1 MRNEEKKFK
10 NHLVSMQYSSFS
22 TMSRGHRG
30 DLSLWDLTMNMTK
43 SGEPY
48 KIVDEYTGKKQN

>member
-1 MRNEEKKFK
+1 
-10 NHLVSMQYSSFS
+10 MQYSSFS
-22 TMSRGHRG
+22 TMSRGHIG